1 MMEVEFQPIQ
11 VTYELEGKTVTSTL
25 AECMEVYSV
34 NGKLTAESIAASLR
48 NIRSV
53 LSEIKDEDGESIV
66 KSRKKRKRQTT
77 VTMEPID
84 ERIDVQ
90 ETDFTRVLTE
100 AETRK
105 VDEGLVEVL
114 LMSDVDFDAALNDF
128 VNDA

>member
-1 MMEVEFQPIQ
+1 MEVEFQPIQ